1 MSDQPEFDDEA
12 QTRDVYAHF
21 GLAIYL
27 AQCLEHGIVNALLYA
42 KLMPKEL
49 KRYKRHRPLP
59 FDRTGFESRFDLFM
73 EQNFDQTIG
82 ALVRLLRETA
92 NVPAGLGA
100 ALIEAKDARNFLAHG
115 YFRDRAEDFVS
126 RVGRA
131 SMIAELERVQKL
143 FVHADDELRAVVE
156 PFAAQSGFTREILDR
171 YQDEYLARTYATA
184 AAIDAAMTGED
195 DQGQAT

>member
-1 MSDQPEFDDEA
+1 MSDQPEFNDDA
-12 QTRDVYAHF
+12 QTREVYAHF

-49 KRYKRHRPLP
+49 KRYKRRRPLP

-82 ALVRLLRETA
+82 ALVRLLRETTT
-92 NVPAGLGA
+92 VPANLDA
-100 ALIEAKDARNFLAHG
+100 ELIEAKDARNFLAHG
-115 YFRDRAEDFVS
+115 YFRDRAEAFVS

-131 SMIAELERVQKL
+131 SMIAELERLQKL

-156 PFAAQSGFTREILDR
+156 PFAAQSGFTPEVLDR
-171 YQDEYLARTYATA
+171 YQNEYLTRAYARA
-184 AAIDAAMTGED
+184 AAIDAARIGDDKGEC
-195 DQGQAT
+195 

>member
-1 MSDQPEFDDEA
+1 MAEFDDDA

-21 GLAIYL
+21 GLAIFL
-27 AQCLEHGIVNALLYA
+27 AQCLEHGIVNALIYA

-49 KRYKRHRPLP
+49 KRYKRRHPPP
-59 FDRTGFESRFDLFM
+59 FDKTEFESRYDLFM

-82 ALVRLLRETA
+82 ALVRLLRETTT
-92 NVPAGLGA
+92 VPADLDA
-100 ALIEAKDARNFLAHG
+100 TLIEAKDARNFLAHA
-115 YFRDRAEDFVS
+115 YFRDRAEHFIS

-143 FVHADDELRAVVE
+143 FVNADDELRALVK
-156 PFAAQSGFTREILDR
+156 PLAAQAGFTQEILDR
-171 YQDEYLARTYATA
+171 YQDEYLAKTYAMA

-195 DQGQAT
+195 DERHTN